1 MSSRGNR
8 SGLLIVAF
16 AFTVVRFCLAGVG
29 CLPLRADGLITDTGA
44 AIIPSDADLSIPLE
58 MWFVVGIGIRSCLEV
73 A

>member
-16 AFTVVRFCLAGVG
+16 AVVRFCLACVG
-29 CLPLRADGLITDTGA
+29 CLLLRADGLIADTGA

-58 MWFVVGIGIRSCLEV
+58 MWFVVGIGIRSCL
-73 A
+73 